1 MCKRDFANLIRL
13 DDAGTMRKSFLI
25 VIFISL
31 CALGGCDMFRKIAGR
46 PTSDELERKRV
57 EIEEDRAR
65 AAVLEAER
73 MTMADSLAVV
83 DSIHKLSGA
92 VRGLSDLGGLSSDS
106 LEFRYYIIV
115 GSFRSGVNADALL
128 KNVEKSGYSASLIC
142 FSNGLMAVGIQPS
155 DSAGDIFRSLK
166 KVKGESFCPED
177 VWILVNE

>member
-1 MCKRDFANLIRL
+1 M
-13 DDAGTMRKSFLI
+13 
-25 VIFISL
+25 
-31 CALGGCDMFRKIAGR
+31 
-46 PTSDELERKRV
+46 
-57 EIEEDRAR
+57 
-65 AAVLEAER
+65 
-73 MTMADSLAVV
+73 

-166 KVKGESFCPED
+166 KVKEESFCPED